1 MENLGVMW
9 IFCNFI
15 PSPET
20 ILNLLFALHLSKLA
34 ENGSSIFSYSC
45 SIGTSNVDQNM
56 APTIAND
63 DKYATK
69 DEKTGMD
76 ICHPP
81 LEGFF

>member
-1 MENLGVMW
+1 
-9 IFCNFI
+9 
-15 PSPET
+15 
-20 ILNLLFALHLSKLA
+20 
-34 ENGSSIFSYSC
+34 
-45 SIGTSNVDQNM
+45 M